1 MPDHHQLSDLEQSLD
16 TLRQAFDQTFAQAI
30 DTSAPLMADVLLIRL
45 GGQVHALRLGD
56 AMHLHPMMAVT
67 SVQGPLP
74 ELLGVEG
81 FRGDVLPV
89 YDLRLIMGTPAT
101 SPAQWCVVARHLPVA
116 LAFDG
121 FERHLRCPA
130 DTLSV
135 NADNNVAM
143 QRHLDGWL
151 RTPQGTWPI
160 VDVAAVLR
168 WIQSA
173 TRTGAARL
181 EG

>member
-1 MPDHHQLSDLEQSLD
+1 MNEQSSNLMGSLD
-16 TLRQAFDQTFAQAI
+16 QLRHTFDETFAKAV
-30 DTSAPLMADVLLIRL
+30 DTAVPLMADVLLIRL
-45 GGQVHALRLGD
+45 GGQLHALRLSEV
-56 AMHLHPMMAVT
+56 MHLHPVSGVT
-67 SVQGPLP
+67 SVQSPVP

-89 YDLRLIMGTPAT
+89 YDLRLIMGTQSA
-101 SPAQWCVVARHLPVA
+101 SAAQWCVVARHAPVA

-135 NADNNVAM
+135 NADSSVAM

-173 TRTGAARL
+173 ARLGAARL

>member
-1 MPDHHQLSDLEQSLD
+1 MSEAHQSNDLSQALADL
-16 TLRQAFDQTFAQAI
+16 RHGFDQTFAQAI
-30 DTSAPLMADVLLIRL
+30 DTSMPVMADVLLIRL
-45 GGQVHALRLGD
+45 GGQLHALRLGEV
-56 AMHLHPMMAVT
+56 MHLHSVAGVT

-89 YDLRLIMGTPAT
+89 YDLRLIMGTQAS
-101 SPAQWCVVARHLPVA
+101 SPAQWCVVARHMPVA

-135 NADNNVAM
+135 NADTGVAM

-173 TRTGAARL
+173 ARLGAARL

>member
-1 MPDHHQLSDLEQSLD
+1 MSGPLHVSDLAHSLD
-16 TLRQAFDQTFAQAI
+16 GLRRDFDQTFAQPV
-30 DTSAPLMADVLLIRL
+30 DTSAPVMADVLLIYL
-45 GGQVHALRLGD
+45 GGQVHALRLSD
-56 AMHLHPMMAVT
+56 VMHLHPVTAVT

-74 ELLGVEG
+74 ELTGVEG
-81 FRGDVLPV
+81 FRGEVLPV
-89 YDLRLIMGTPAT
+89 YDLRLIMGTQAGT
-101 SPAQWCVVARHLPVA
+101 PAQWCVVARQLPVA

-135 NADNNVAM
+135 NADSGVAM

-173 TRTGAARL
+173 TRVGVARL